1 MNLKNLVKKAALPAI
16 VAGTTLPALAGT
28 GGTEFNTV
36 YDQISGWTEGTL
48 GKTITV
54 SALLVGLGV
63 GVIKQSVIA
72 AVVGLAMA
80 MVAAFGP
87 GVIEGVFTAA
97 MPITQSI

>member
-16 VAGTTLPALAGT
+16 VAGASLPALAGT

-54 SALLVGLGV
+54 AALLVGLGI

-87 GVIEGVFTAA
+87 GVIEGVFTAS